1 MTIFLNLEFSPS
13 ALPKFS
19 WASVLGWTEV
29 LPCLHRLPLPVTRLS
44 CLPQR
49 CTERMQILK
58 PRSQRGDRE
67 AGGAELLPA
76 LLAASPPQPVAR
88 APSAT
93 RQRQR
98 GRRGTGE
105 GERVQP
111 HPWRAPNPCPPVT
124 RASDAASAPL
134 PARTAPQTHAA
145 AARDGFP
152 CRQTPV
158 MGKTL
163 PKRSCEC
170 QTSELRGYSAV
181 SGGDFCPLGTCP
193 CSPFPRPHP
202 RPLSP
207 SLPRSAAPAPGPGGP
222 GAPLSA
228 PCSSPQQPRRAAR
241 GSGF

>member
-1 MTIFLNLEFSPS
+1 MCGEDANTQT
-13 ALPKFS
+13 AL
-19 WASVLGWTEV
+19 TEGG
-29 LPCLHRLPLPVTRLS
+29 PRGGRCRAAPRTSGRLPSPT
-44 CLPQR
+44 CCPG
-49 CTERMQILK
+49 
-58 PRSQRGDRE
+58 SQRHPPKAEGPAGDR
-67 AGGAELLPA
+67 
-76 LLAASPPQPVAR
+76 
-88 APSAT
+88 
-93 RQRQR
+93 R
-98 GRRGTGE
+98 GRAGAA
-105 GERVQP
+105 

-158 MGKTL
+158 VGKTL

-228 PCSSPQQPRRAAR
+228 PCSAPQQPRRAAR